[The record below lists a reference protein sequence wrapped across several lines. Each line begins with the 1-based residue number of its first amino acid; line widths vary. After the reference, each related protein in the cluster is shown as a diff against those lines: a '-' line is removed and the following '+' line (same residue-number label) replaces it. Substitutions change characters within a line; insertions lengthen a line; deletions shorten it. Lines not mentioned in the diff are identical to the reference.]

1 MVGITPCYRITLENG
16 SYGVE
21 TYINADS
28 KIQITFEDG
37 NTLIVR
43 PRGRLKKYDVPVY
56 RTPGGKYIMH
66 RIVRVRPEDYVIIGD
81 NRLQKEYVTDDSI
94 CGVLAGFYKD
104 GKRYVDCQNSRRYR
118 LYSRVW
124 VALYPV
130 RPLIMFVHKGCG
142 WIRRHIFK
150 RGERS

>member
-1 MVGITPCYRITLENG
+1 MYDSIEQIIAEKGIYTGLTRGTSMWPLIHQGRDNI
-16 SYGVE
+16 
-21 TYINADS
+21 I
-28 KIQITFEDG
+28 
-37 NTLIVR
+37 IVR

-66 RIVRVRPEDYVIIGD
+66 RIVRVRAEDYVIIGD

-130 RPLIMFVHKGCG
+130 CPLIMFVHKGCG

>member
-1 MVGITPCYRITLENG
+1 MYDSIEQIIAEKGIYTGLTRGTSMWPLIHQGRDNI
-16 SYGVE
+16 
-21 TYINADS
+21 I
-28 KIQITFEDG
+28 
-37 NTLIVR
+37 IVR
-43 PRGRLKKYDVPVY
+43 PRGRLKKYDVPV
-56 RTPGGKYIMH
+56 
-66 RIVRVRPEDYVIIGD
+66 
-81 NRLQKEYVTDDSI
+81 
-94 CGVLAGFYKD
+94 YKD

-130 RPLIMFVHKGCG
+130 RPLIMFVHKGYG

>member
-1 MVGITPCYRITLENG
+1 
-16 SYGVE
+16 
-21 TYINADS
+21 
-28 KIQITFEDG
+28 
-37 NTLIVR
+37 
-43 PRGRLKKYDVPVY
+43 
-56 RTPGGKYIMH
+56 MH
-66 RIVRVRPEDYVIIGD
+66 RIVQVRPEDYVIIGD

>member
-1 MVGITPCYRITLENG
+1 M
-16 SYGVE
+16 
-21 TYINADS
+21 
-28 KIQITFEDG
+28 
-37 NTLIVR
+37 R
-43 PRGRLKKYDVPVY
+43 PQGRLKKYDVPVY

-66 RIVRVRPEDYVIIGD
+66 RIVQVRPEDYVIIGD